1 MWLYIHFR
9 YKTWKIVIKDLDS
22 FEEKNNKNTRHLRK
36 IKKEK
41 EKMNIVLLIINVSL
55 LVAVLF

>member
-22 FEEKNNKNTRHLRK
+22 FEEKNNKNTRHLGK
-36 IKKEK
+36 IKKENRK
-41 EKMNIVLLIINVSL
+41 NEHRLINY
-55 LVAVLF
+55 